1 MYRHISL
8 YNISISF
15 IEGSN
20 DKVSIPEI
28 ASFWDKK
35 FIVDN
40 KLIVNKY
47 AFASD
52 WVYLFIWEC
61 HMYSCTS
68 APLPLERSFSVI

>member
-8 YNISISF
+8 YCISISF
-15 IEGSN
+15 YRGSSN
-20 DKVSIPEI
+20 DKVSIPKI

-47 AFASD
+47 AFATD
-52 WVYLFIWEC
+52 
-61 HMYSCTS
+61 
-68 APLPLERSFSVI
+68 